1 MEYEDLITD
10 LKVISMLKENGR
22 LCIRNGQLSI
32 EPSIITKQNVLY
44 TWSAYASLAV
54 RRWWNQDNRQNA
66 MLKVQS
72 IILKCYETSEKL
84 EGEKKMLFHNLCKDA
99 ANGLNHL
106 KDTYKYDAAVS
117 ARLSVYI
124 NNLNSIIA

>member
-1 MEYEDLITD
+1 MDYEDLITD

-44 TWSAYASLAV
+44 TWGAYASLSV

-66 MLKVQS
+66 ILKVQS
-72 IILKCYETSEKL
+72 IVLKCYETSAKL
-84 EGEKKMLFHNLCKDA
+84 DGEKKSVFNNLCSDA
-99 ANGLNHL
+99 ANGLKCL

-124 NNLNSIIA
+124 NNLVNM

>member
-1 MEYEDLITD
+1 MDYEDLITD

-22 LCIRNGQLSI
+22 LCIRNGHLSI
-32 EPSIITKQNVLY
+32 EPNIETKQNILY
-44 TWSAYASLAV
+44 TMSAHASLAV

-72 IILKCYETSEKL
+72 LILKCYEIREKL
-84 EGEKKMLFHNLCKDA
+84 NDEQKQQFFPLCVEASD
-99 ANGLNHL
+99 GLMHL
-106 KDTYKYDAAVS
+106 KNTYKNDAAVS

-124 NNLNSIIA
+124 NSLNLLS